1 MLTKNYLAIYAKSF
15 NWAGFFLPKKIYDKC
30 SALYDFCRVADNIA
44 DDENKIK
51 VKKDNFIKFR
61 NNFVNKNYDDPV
73 IKNMWDLINE
83 FSISTKIVDDLFE
96 GINSDIKDSVKLNSK
111 KELLIYSYRVAGTV
125 GLMMAKILNVHKE
138 QSLKSAI
145 DLGIAM
151 QLTNIS
157 RDVIEDKKNNR
168 FYIGESFEEIKTTIK
183 LSEQFYK
190 NSFYSIKEIP
200 LSFRFSILVAR
211 RVYRKIGYKIL
222 NKQNIDNYKKS
233 GKIYVSNIEKIIETL
248 LSIFDLIK
256 LSLISK
262 NDDNIEHDHDLI
274 NEEINLNERI

>member
-15 NWAGFFLPKKIYDKC
+15 NWAGFFLPKKTYEKC
-30 SALYDFCRVADNIA
+30 SALYDFCREADNIA
-44 DDENKIK
+44 DDANKIEIK
-51 VKKDNFIKFR
+51 RDNFIKFR
-61 NNFVNKNYDDPV
+61 NNFVNKNHDDPV

-96 GINSDIKDSVKLNSK
+96 GINSDIKENVKLNSK

-168 FYIGESFEEIKTTIK
+168 FYINESFEDIKTTIE
-183 LSEQFYK
+183 LSEKFYE

-222 NKQNIDNYKKS
+222 NKQNMENYKKS
-233 GKIYVSNIEKIIETL
+233 GKIYVSNIEKIIETF

-262 NDDNIEHDHDLI
+262 NDDNINHDHNLI

>member
-1 MLTKNYLAIYAKSF
+1 MADQSYLSIYAKSF
-15 NWAGFFLPKKIYDKC
+15 NWAGFFLPKQTYLKC

-44 DDENKIK
+44 DSNEAIEIKKIK
-51 VKKDNFIKFR
+51 FLDFQ
-61 NNFVNKNYDDPV
+61 NNFNNQKDDDPI
-73 IKNMWDLINE
+73 IKNMWQLIEEFNIPIKVVQDLL
-83 FSISTKIVDDLFE
+83 D
-96 GINSDIKDSVKLNSK
+96 GINSDIQKNIKINKKKD
-111 KELLIYSYRVAGTV
+111 LLLYSYRVAGTV
-125 GLMMAKILNVHKE
+125 GLMMAKILRVSKKN
-138 QSLKSAI
+138 SLKSAI

-157 RDVIEDKKNNR
+157 RDVVEDLNFGR
-168 FYIGESFEEIKTTIK
+168 SYINLNFEEIKSTIK
-183 LSEQFYK
+183 LSENYYE

-200 LSFRFSILVAR
+200 FAFRFAILVAR

-222 NKQNIDNYKKS
+222 NKQNLENYKKS
-233 GKIYVSNIEKIIETL
+233 GKIYVTNVEKIVETL

-256 LSLISK
+256 LSLIRK

>member
-1 MLTKNYLAIYAKSF
+1 MIKKNYLAIFAKSF
-15 NWAGFFLPKKIYDKC
+15 NWAGFFLPKKTYEKC
-30 SALYDFCRVADNIA
+30 SALYDFCREADNIA
-44 DDENKIK
+44 DDENNIEI
-51 VKKDNFIKFR
+51 KKDNFIKFR

-96 GINSDIKDSVKLNSK
+96 GINSDIKENVKLNSK

-157 RDVIEDKKNNR
+157 RDVMEDKKNNR
-168 FYIGESFEEIKTTIK
+168 FYINESFEDIKTTIK
-183 LSEQFYK
+183 LSEKFYE

-222 NKQNIDNYKKS
+222 NKQNIENYKNS
-233 GKIYVSNIEKIIETL
+233 GKIYVSNLGKLNQTI
-248 LSIFDLIK
+248 LSILDFIRLLFIK
-256 LSLISK
+256 SDEHLRK
-262 NDDNIEHDHDLI
+262 NEHNII
-274 NEEINLNERI
+274 NDKINLDERF

>member
-15 NWAGFFLPKKIYDKC
+15 NWAGFFLPKKTYEKC
-30 SALYDFCRVADNIA
+30 SALYDFCREADNIA
-44 DDENKIK
+44 DDENNIEI
-51 VKKDNFIKFR
+51 KKDNFIKFR

-73 IKNMWDLINE
+73 IKNMWGLINE

-96 GINSDIKDSVKLNSK
+96 GINSDIKEKVKLNSK

-157 RDVIEDKKNNR
+157 RDVMEDKKNNR
-168 FYIGESFEEIKTTIK
+168 FYINESFEDIKTTIK
-183 LSEQFYK
+183 LSEKFYE

-222 NKQNIDNYKKS
+222 NKQNIENYKKS
-233 GKIYVSNIEKIIETL
+233 GKIYVSNIEKIIETF

-262 NDDNIEHDHDLI
+262 NDDNINHNHNLI

>member
-1 MLTKNYLAIYAKSF
+1 MITNNYLAIYAKSF
-15 NWAGFFLPKKIYDKC
+15 NWAGFFLPKKTYEKC
-30 SALYDFCRVADNIA
+30 SALYDFCREADNIA
-44 DDENKIK
+44 DDANKIEI
-51 VKKDNFIKFR
+51 KKDNFIKFR

-96 GINSDIKDSVKLNSK
+96 GINSDIKENVKLNSK

-157 RDVIEDKKNNR
+157 RDVMEDKKSNR
-168 FYIGESFEEIKTTIK
+168 FYINESFEDIKTTIE
-183 LSEQFYK
+183 LSEKFYE

-222 NKQNIDNYKKS
+222 NKQNIENYKKS
-233 GKIYVSNIEKIIETL
+233 GKIYVSNIEKIIETF

-256 LSLISK
+256 LSLINK
-262 NDDNIEHDHDLI
+262 NDDNINHDHNLI

>member
-15 NWAGFFLPKKIYDKC
+15 NWAGFFLPKKTYEKC
-30 SALYDFCRVADNIA
+30 SALYDFCREADNIA
-44 DDENKIK
+44 DDANKIEI
-51 VKKDNFIKFR
+51 KKDNFIKFR

-96 GINSDIKDSVKLNSK
+96 GINSDIKENVKLNSK

-168 FYIGESFEEIKTTIK
+168 FYINESFEDIKTTIE
-183 LSEQFYK
+183 LSEKFYE

-222 NKQNIDNYKKS
+222 NKQNIENYKKS
-233 GKIYVSNIEKIIETL
+233 GKIYVSNIEKIIETF

-256 LSLISK
+256 LSLINK
-262 NDDNIEHDHDLI
+262 NDDNINHDHNLI

>member
-15 NWAGFFLPKKIYDKC
+15 NWAGFFLPKKTYEKC
-30 SALYDFCRVADNIA
+30 SALYDFCREADNIA
-44 DDENKIK
+44 DDANKIEI
-51 VKKDNFIKFR
+51 KKDNFIKFK
-61 NNFVNKNYDDPV
+61 NNFVNKNFDDPV

-96 GINSDIKDSVKLNSK
+96 GINSDIKENVKLNSK

-157 RDVIEDKKNNR
+157 RDVMEDKKSNR
-168 FYIGESFEEIKTTIK
+168 FYINESFEDIKATIE
-183 LSEQFYK
+183 LSEKFYE

-222 NKQNIDNYKKS
+222 NKQNIENYKKS
-233 GKIYVSNIEKIIETL
+233 GKIYVSNIEKIIETF

-256 LSLISK
+256 LSLINK
-262 NDDNIEHDHDLI
+262 NDDNINHDHNLI

>member
-15 NWAGFFLPKKIYDKC
+15 NWAGFFLPKKTYEKC
-30 SALYDFCRVADNIA
+30 SALYDFCREADNIA
-44 DDENKIK
+44 DDENKIE
-51 VKKDNFIKFR
+51 VKKDNFIKFK
-61 NNFVNKNYDDPV
+61 NNFINKNYDDPV

-83 FSISTKIVDDLFE
+83 FNISTKIIDDLFE
-96 GINSDIKDSVKLNSK
+96 GINSDIKENVKLNSK

-157 RDVIEDKKNNR
+157 RDVMEDKKNNR
-168 FYIGESFEEIKTTIK
+168 FYINESFEDIKNTIK
-183 LSEQFYK
+183 LSEKFYE

-222 NKQNIDNYKKS
+222 NKQNIENYKKS
-233 GKIYVSNIEKIIETL
+233 GKIYVSNIEKIIETF

-262 NDDNIEHDHDLI
+262 NDDNINHDHNLI

>member
-15 NWAGFFLPKKIYDKC
+15 NWAGFFLPKKTYQKC
-30 SALYDFCRVADNIA
+30 SALYDFCREADNIA
-44 DDENKIK
+44 DDENKIEI
-51 VKKDNFIKFR
+51 KKNNFIKFR
-61 NNFVNKNYDDPV
+61 NNFVNKNYNDPV

-96 GINSDIKDSVKLNSK
+96 GINSDIKENVKLNSK

-157 RDVIEDKKNNR
+157 RDVMEDKKSNR
-168 FYIGESFEEIKTTIK
+168 FYINESFEDIKTTIK
-183 LSEQFYK
+183 LSEKFYE

-222 NKQNIDNYKKS
+222 NKQNIENYKKS
-233 GKIYVSNIEKIIETL
+233 GKIYVSNIEKIVETF

-256 LSLISK
+256 LSLINK
-262 NDDNIEHDHDLI
+262 NDDNINHDHNLI

>member
-15 NWAGFFLPKKIYDKC
+15 NWAGFFLPKKTYQKC
-30 SALYDFCRVADNIA
+30 SALYDFCREADNIA
-44 DDENKIK
+44 DDENKIE
-51 VKKDNFIKFR
+51 VKKDNFIQFK
-61 NNFVNKNYDDPV
+61 NNFINKNYDDPV
-73 IKNMWDLINE
+73 IKNMWDLVNE
-83 FSISTKIVDDLFE
+83 FNISTKIIDDLFE
-96 GINSDIKDSVKLNSK
+96 GINSDIKENVKLNSK

-125 GLMMAKILNVHKE
+125 GLMMAKILNVQKK

-157 RDVIEDKKNNR
+157 RDVMEDKKNNR
-168 FYIGESFEEIKTTIK
+168 FYINESFEDIKNTIK

-222 NKQNIDNYKKS
+222 NKQNIENYKKS
-233 GKIYVSNIEKIIETL
+233 GKIYVSNIEKIIETF

-262 NDDNIEHDHDLI
+262 NDDNISHDHNLI

>member
-15 NWAGFFLPKKIYDKC
+15 NWAGFFLPKKTYEKC
-30 SALYDFCRVADNIA
+30 SALYDFCREADNIA
-44 DDENKIK
+44 DDANKIEI
-51 VKKDNFIKFR
+51 KKDNFIKFR

-96 GINSDIKDSVKLNSK
+96 GINSDIKENVKLNSK

-125 GLMMAKILNVHKE
+125 GLMMAKILNVHKQ

-168 FYIGESFEEIKTTIK
+168 FYINESFEDIKTTIE
-183 LSEQFYK
+183 LSEKFYE

-222 NKQNIDNYKKS
+222 NKQNIENYKKS
-233 GKIYVSNIEKIIETL
+233 GKIYVSNIEKIIETF

-256 LSLISK
+256 LSLINK
-262 NDDNIEHDHDLI
+262 NDDNINHDHNLI

>member
-15 NWAGFFLPKKIYDKC
+15 NWAGFFLPKKTYQKC
-30 SALYDFCRVADNIA
+30 SALYDFCREADNIA
-44 DDENKIK
+44 DDENNIEI
-51 VKKDNFIKFR
+51 KKDNFIKFR

-96 GINSDIKDSVKLNSK
+96 GINSDIKENVKLNSK

-125 GLMMAKILNVHKE
+125 GLMMAKILNVQKK

-157 RDVIEDKKNNR
+157 RDVMEDKKNNR
-168 FYIGESFEEIKTTIK
+168 FYINESFEDIKNTIK

-222 NKQNIDNYKKS
+222 NKQNIENYKKS
-233 GKIYVSNIEKIIETL
+233 GKIYVSNIEKIIETF

-262 NDDNIEHDHDLI
+262 NDDNINHDHNLI

>member
-1 MLTKNYLAIYAKSF
+1 MLTKNYLATYAKSF
-15 NWAGFFLPKKIYDKC
+15 NWAGFFLPKKTYEKC
-30 SALYDFCRVADNIA
+30 SALYDFCREADNIA
-44 DDENKIK
+44 DDENKIEI
-51 VKKDNFIKFR
+51 KKDNFAKFR
-61 NNFVNKNYDDPV
+61 NNFINKNYDDPI
-73 IKNMWDLINE
+73 IKNMWGLINE

-96 GINSDIKDSVKLNSK
+96 GINSDIKENVKLNSK

-157 RDVIEDKKNNR
+157 RDVMEDKKNNR
-168 FYIGESFEEIKTTIK
+168 FYINESFEEIKNTIK
-183 LSEQFYK
+183 LSEKFYE

-200 LSFRFSILVAR
+200 FNFRFSILVAR

-222 NKQNIDNYKKS
+222 NKQNIENYKKS
-233 GKIYVSNIEKIIETL
+233 GKIYVSNIEKIIETF

-256 LSLISK
+256 LSLLNK
-262 NDDNIEHDHDLI
+262 NDNNINHDHNLI

>member
-15 NWAGFFLPKKIYDKC
+15 NWAGFFLPKKTYEKC
-30 SALYDFCRVADNIA
+30 SALYDFCREADNIA
-44 DDENKIK
+44 DDANNIEI
-51 VKKDNFIKFR
+51 KKDNFIKFR
-61 NNFVNKNYDDPV
+61 NDFVNRNYDDPV

-83 FSISTKIVDDLFE
+83 FSISTKIIDDLFE
-96 GINSDIKDSVKLNSK
+96 GINSDIKENVKLNSK

-125 GLMMAKILNVHKE
+125 GLMMAKILNVQKK

-168 FYIGESFEEIKTTIK
+168 FYINESFEEIESTIK
-183 LSEQFYK
+183 LSEKYYE

-222 NKQNIDNYKKS
+222 NKQNIENYKKS
-233 GKIYVSNIEKIIETL
+233 GKIYVSNIEKIIETF

-262 NDDNIEHDHDLI
+262 NDDNINHDHNLI

>member
-1 MLTKNYLAIYAKSF
+1 MLTKIFLAIYAKSF
-15 NWAGFFLPKKIYDKC
+15 NWAGFFLPKKTYEKC
-30 SALYDFCRVADNIA
+30 SALYDFCREADNIA
-44 DDENKIK
+44 DDANKIEI
-51 VKKDNFIKFR
+51 KKDNFIKFK
-61 NNFVNKNYDDPV
+61 NNFVNKNHDDPV

-96 GINSDIKDSVKLNSK
+96 GINSDIKENVKLNSK

-157 RDVIEDKKNNR
+157 RDVMEDKKSNR
-168 FYIGESFEEIKTTIK
+168 FYINESFEDIKTTIK
-183 LSEQFYK
+183 LSEKYYE

-222 NKQNIDNYKKS
+222 NKQNIENYKKS
-233 GKIYVSNIEKIIETL
+233 GKIYVSNIEKIIETF

-256 LSLISK
+256 LSLINK
-262 NDDNIEHDHDLI
+262 NDDNINHDHNLI

>member
-15 NWAGFFLPKKIYDKC
+15 NWAGFFLPKKTYEKC
-30 SALYDFCRVADNIA
+30 SALYDFCREADNIA
-44 DDENKIK
+44 DDENKIEI
-51 VKKDNFIKFR
+51 KKDNFIKFR

-96 GINSDIKDSVKLNSK
+96 GINSDIKENVKLNSK

-125 GLMMAKILNVHKE
+125 GLMMAKILNVQKE

-157 RDVIEDKKNNR
+157 RDVMEDKKNNR
-168 FYIGESFEEIKTTIK
+168 FYINESFEDIKTTIK
-183 LSEQFYK
+183 LSEKFYE

-222 NKQNIDNYKKS
+222 NKQNIENYKKS
-233 GKIYVSNIEKIIETL
+233 GKIYVSNIEKIIETF

-262 NDDNIEHDHDLI
+262 NDDNINHDHNLI

>member
-15 NWAGFFLPKKIYDKC
+15 NWAGFFLPKKTYEKC
-30 SALYDFCRVADNIA
+30 SALYDFCREADNIA
-44 DDENKIK
+44 DDENNIEI
-51 VKKDNFIKFR
+51 KKDNFIKFR

-73 IKNMWDLINE
+73 IKNMWGLINE

-96 GINSDIKDSVKLNSK
+96 GINSDIKENVKLNSK

-157 RDVIEDKKNNR
+157 RDVMEDKKNNR
-168 FYIGESFEEIKTTIK
+168 SYINESFEEIKNTIK
-183 LSEQFYK
+183 LSEKFYE

-222 NKQNIDNYKKS
+222 NKQNIENYKKS
-233 GKIYVSNIEKIIETL
+233 GKIYVSNIEKIIETF

-262 NDDNIEHDHDLI
+262 NDDNINHDHNLI

>member
-15 NWAGFFLPKKIYDKC
+15 NWAGFFLPKKTYEKC
-30 SALYDFCRVADNIA
+30 SALYDFCREADNIA
-44 DDENKIK
+44 DDENNIEI
-51 VKKDNFIKFR
+51 KKDNFIKFR

-73 IKNMWDLINE
+73 IKNMWGLINE

-96 GINSDIKDSVKLNSK
+96 GINSDIKEKIKFNSK

-157 RDVIEDKKNNR
+157 RDVMEDKKNNR
-168 FYIGESFEEIKTTIK
+168 FYINESFEDIKTTIK
-183 LSEQFYK
+183 LSEKFYE

-222 NKQNIDNYKKS
+222 NKQNIENYKKS
-233 GKIYVSNIEKIIETL
+233 GKIYVSNIEKIIETF

-262 NDDNIEHDHDLI
+262 NDDNINHDHNLI